1 MLRWTCGGELLD
13 GVWRPTKSIS
23 IVALVSP
30 VPSQAPVVV
39 IKKDKK
45 EKHRDE
51 TPEERAARK
60 LAKKMKKE
68 AKRAREGSDKPSLS
82 EPLSP

>member
-1 MLRWTCGGELLD
+1 MASARARALSTD
-13 GVWRPTKSIS
+13 MDK
-23 IVALVSP
+23 LVSC
-30 VPSQAPVVV
+30 QAPVVV

-60 LAKKMKKE
+60 LAKKLKKE
-68 AKRAREGSDKPSLS
+68 AKRAREGGERPSMS

>member
-1 MLRWTCGGELLD
+1 MMLAGHARPSELLF
-13 GVWRPTKSIS
+13 V
-23 IVALVSP
+23 
-30 VPSQAPVVV
+30 QAPVVAV
-39 IKKDKK
+39 KKDRK

-60 LAKKMKKE
+60 LAKKLKKE
-68 AKRAREGSDKPSLS
+68 AKRAREGGERRSVS